1 MTIEILLADDQC
13 LMLEGIKAILK
24 HEPEIKVIGTAL
36 DGLSAIAQVKN
47 LQPDIVL
54 MDIEM
59 PKMDG
64 IAATKY
70 ICDYLPD
77 TRVIVLTSHGDRD
90 YITKALE
97 AGASGYLLKES
108 LLEDLKRA
116 IYSLG
121 RGYSYIEAKL
131 LIQAINKIQKTN
143 VIKYQE
149 KITYLRKYRKS
160 IYNPV
165 VDTSTSSSFSASSAR
180 KFSSKIGKTSLAP
193 IFQPTH
199 VEVAKLSA
207 SPSSHDSKISS
218 LKKFQRRR
226 VVRIILWLLIV
237 ISSLILSIVLF

>member
-36 DGLSAIAQVKN
+36 DGQSAIAQVKN

-70 ICDYLPD
+70 ICDHLPD

-149 KITYLRKYRKS
+149 RITYLRRYRKS

-165 VDTSTSSSFSASSAR
+165 ADTSISSSFSASSVR
-180 KFSSKIGKTSLAP
+180 KFSSKIGKTNLAP
-193 IFQPTH
+193 IFKPIQ
-199 VEVAKLSA
+199 VDVVKLTASSA
-207 SPSSHDSKISS
+207 ANDLEIPR

-226 VVRIILWLLIV
+226 VVRRILWLLIA

>member
-24 HEPEIKVIGTAL
+24 HEPEIRIIGTAL

-70 ICDYLPD
+70 ICNYRPN
-77 TRVIVLTSHGDRD
+77 TRVIVLTSHRDRD

-121 RGYSYIEAKL
+121 RGYAYIEAKL
-131 LIQAINKIQKTN
+131 LIQAINRIQRTN

-149 KITYLRKYRKS
+149 KIIYLRKYGKS
-160 IYNPV
+160 IYNPA
-165 VDTSTSSSFSASSAR
+165 VDTSSSLNGSAR
-180 KFSSKIGKTSLAP
+180 RFSSEIGKTSLAP
-193 IFQPTH
+193 IFKPADIA
-199 VEVAKLSA
+199 EFLG
-207 SPSSHDSKISS
+207 SSSSDDLKIPS
-218 LKKFQRRR
+218 LKKLQRRR
-226 VVRIILWLLIV
+226 VVRRILWLVIV

>member
-77 TRVIVLTSHGDRD
+77 TRVIVLTSHDDRD

-143 VIKYQE
+143 VVKYQE
-149 KITYLRKYRKS
+149 RITYLRKYRKS
-160 IYNPV
+160 IYNPI

-193 IFQPTH
+193 IFQPTR
-199 VEVAKLSA
+199 VDVAKLSA
-207 SPSSHDSKISS
+207 NSASNDLKPR
-218 LKKFQRRR
+218 LKKLQRRG
-226 VVRIILWLLIV
+226 VVRKILWLLIA